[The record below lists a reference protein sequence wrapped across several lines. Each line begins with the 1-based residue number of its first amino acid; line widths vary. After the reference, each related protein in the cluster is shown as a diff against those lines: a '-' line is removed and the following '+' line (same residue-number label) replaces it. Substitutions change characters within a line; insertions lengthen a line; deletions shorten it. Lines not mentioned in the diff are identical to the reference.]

1 MSYKRVLV
9 TGAAGFIGAELVKDL
24 LNQNFQVLGVDNFS
38 PYYSPNMKSSHL
50 DSLNITQSV
59 ISADVTDYLE
69 MEKLFI
75 SFRPEV
81 VLHLAAQGGVRA
93 SRHNPEPYLNS
104 NQSGFLN
111 ILRLCETYEVQKLLY
126 ASSSSVYG
134 NQEVGPFKES
144 MFLSAPQSL
153 YALSTLSNEIIAS
166 GLPSHNTKRIGMRFF
181 TVYGPWGRPDMAVFR
196 LLASAKLGRVF
207 KLTAETSVLRD
218 FTFVGDLVQTI
229 SDLIKIETVNNHEI
243 FNIAGGRPFPLQ
255 DVISF
260 LDRRELSIQI
270 EKMGVDPLDVK
281 LTYGSTEKLSEH
293 NLSVP
298 DTTLQIGL
306 QATWDWLETI
316 PERSLREWYEF
327 EVS

>member
-1 MSYKRVLV
+1 MGYKRVLV

-38 PYYSPNMKSSHL
+38 PYYSPSMKKSHL
-50 DSLNITQSV
+50 DSLNIAQSV
-59 ISADVTDYLE
+59 ISADVTNYFE
-69 MEKLFI
+69 MEKLFT

-93 SRHNPEPYLNS
+93 SRHKPEPYLNS
-104 NQSGFLN
+104 NQSGYLN
-111 ILRLCETYEVQKLLY
+111 ILRLCEKYEVQKFLY

-134 NQEVGPFKES
+134 NQEVGPFRES
-144 MFLSAPQSL
+144 MLLSAPQSL
-153 YALSTLSNEIIAS
+153 YALSKLSNEIIAS
-166 GLPSHNTKRIGMRFF
+166 GLPVRNTKRIGMRFF

-229 SDLIKIETVNNHEI
+229 SDLIKIETVSNHEI

-260 LDRRELSIQI
+260 LEKRDLPIQI

-281 LTYGSTEKLSEH
+281 LTYGSTEKLTAH
-293 NLSVP
+293 NVSVP

-306 QATWDWLETI
+306 QTTWDWLETI
-316 PERSLREWYEF
+316 PESSLLEWYEF

>member
-1 MSYKRVLV
+1 M

-24 LNQNFQVLGVDNFS
+24 LNQDFEVLGVDNFS

-50 DSLNITQSV
+50 ESLNIGQSV
-59 ISADVTDYLE
+59 ISADVNNHLE
-69 MEKLFI
+69 MTKMFI
-75 SFRPEV
+75 SFRPEI

-93 SRHNPEPYLNS
+93 SRHTPEPYLDS

-111 ILRLCETYEVQKLLY
+111 ILRLCEAYEVQKLLY

-134 NQEVGPFKES
+134 NQEIGPFKED
-144 MFLSAPQSL
+144 MPLAAPQSL
-153 YALSTLSNEIIAS
+153 YALSKLSNEIIAG
-166 GLPSHNTKRIGMRFF
+166 GLPVHNTKRVGMRFF

-196 LLASAKLGRVF
+196 LLVSAKLGLVF

-218 FTFVGDLVQTI
+218 FTFVGDLVRTI
-229 SDLIKIETVNNHEI
+229 SDLIKIESVNSHEI
-243 FNIAGGRPFPLQ
+243 FNIAGGHPFPLQ

-260 LDRRELSIQI
+260 LDKKELPIEI

-281 LTYGSTEKLSEH
+281 LTYGSTQKLS
-293 NLSVP
+293 NYNVSVP
-298 DTTLQIGL
+298 DTTLQTGL

-316 PERSLREWYEF
+316 PKESLREWYEF